1 MSACSFKLTSMLQPG
16 AIVQVRCHPNCPW
29 LVDFVVTA
37 VVREAGAESADG
49 VHYEVQRRGHPCPM
63 PVPLPASDV
72 RAELAV
78 AV

>member
-1 MSACSFKLTSMLQPG
+1 MLQPG
-16 AIVQVRCHPNCPW
+16 AIVQVRCHSNCPW

-37 VVREAGAESADG
+37 RVECEGG
-49 VHYEVQRRGHPCPM
+49 THYEVQRRGHAR
-63 PVPLPASDV
+63 PLPAPLPESDV